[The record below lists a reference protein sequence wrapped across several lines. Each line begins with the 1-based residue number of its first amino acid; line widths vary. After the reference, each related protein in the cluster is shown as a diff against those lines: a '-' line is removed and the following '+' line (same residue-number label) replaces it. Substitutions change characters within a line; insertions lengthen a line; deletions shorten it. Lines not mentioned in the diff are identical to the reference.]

1 MKVILFEV
9 FFLHNTYAVHV
20 TACLYKTVVA
30 CKWCFWVVLVLA
42 LGYRSGIT
50 IWPEIWRKTRN
61 LQVMWFTA
69 QQTAHKRYT
78 RVQFSSSNFKSCMTF
93 AVNLFLNNRPHW
105 SCSSRNG
112 AGLGISMAQGTEGK
126 WDSTGHWCVLE
137 YSPIYHENR
146 ESEPTLACVYGRKKK
161 WKVGP
166 IKDVSEDS
174 LDWIALGRRAPILNP
189 TSIKLGLVISSSL
202 AHVKRLVINF
212 YLFKHVK
219 SCQCW
224 FSWRISRASWQ
235 MSLMLFA
242 AACNLGLL
250 ALAVLGFAI
259 CAELSF
265 LMISPNPAE
274 ERFWRSWKQW
284 EWWRNSAFLGLHGS
298 FPAEGWEIA
307 IIRDYLETRCS
318 DQVSTK
324 RNWLFQWALWQQFL
338 KLQGMDGTG
347 WEVNSDSAIGHWIVI
362 GSLTAVSA
370 AKQAPGSP
378 EMPQCVEFMIF
389 LYDLVKQGKRF
400 YESHMCLVLFIWYS

>member
-1 MKVILFEV
+1 MQLEK
-9 FFLHNTYAVHV
+9 
-20 TACLYKTVVA
+20 
-30 CKWCFWVVLVLA
+30 
-42 LGYRSGIT
+42 RR
-50 IWPEIWRKTRN
+50 WPRN
-61 LQVMWFTA
+61 LNGSGNRGQMRLDRSLVCAGILSHISREPRERT
-69 QQTAHKRYT
+69 
-78 RVQFSSSNFKSCMTF
+78 
-93 AVNLFLNNRPHW
+93 NL
-105 SCSSRNG
+105 
-112 AGLGISMAQGTEGK
+112 GLHI
-126 WDSTGHWCVLE
+126 W
-137 YSPIYHENR
+137 
-146 ESEPTLACVYGRKKK
+146 KKK
-161 WKVGP
+161 KMKGGSNQGCFRRFPWLNCSWKTGTY
-166 IKDVSEDS
+166 S
-174 LDWIALGRRAPILNP
+174 ILNP

-202 AHVKRLVINF
+202 AHVKRLVIHF

-284 EWWRNSAFLGLHGS
+284 EWWRNGAFLGLHGS
-298 FPAEGWEIA
+298 FPAEGWEIV